1 MKGVGSGVVKKKG
14 KLFLLEAV
22 DVNLERCDGELR
34 LLLDALN
41 EIAVK
46 SNKLELEQGL

>member
-1 MKGVGSGVVKKKG
+1 MVSI
-14 KLFLLEAV
+14 LILLEAV

-41 EIAVK
+41 EIAVR
-46 SNKLELEQGL
+46 SNEGELERGL